1 MALWDLFR
9 REKQPEPHSW
19 LALPHQTLPNCSPQ
33 ELMELWKLAD
43 REKGVPLLIR
53 LDDTLEHTLRE
64 TIWPEGPLPDLEP
77 ILSPAI
83 EAVQS
88 REELSWVLGQP
99 GAAAGAIDRFMSFS
113 FHEANDVVLA
123 FVPAE
128 EPWNIFRHLPV
139 GGWNNC
145 PPANVMAAFCRE
157 LYRDFGAVPAVLTG
171 DTLELVPARRPS
183 HEEAFPLALKM
194 YAFCPDIV
202 TQGLGSVW
210 ALASCLEQSDVWYF
224 WWDQGL

>member
-9 REKQPEPHSW
+9 KEKQPEPRSW
-19 LALPHQTLPNCSPQ
+19 LTLPHQTLPNCSPQ
-33 ELMELWKLAD
+33 ELMALWKLAD
-43 REKGVPLLIR
+43 REKGVPVLLR
-53 LDDTLEHTLRE
+53 LDDTLEHTLSE
-64 TIWPEGPLPDLEP
+64 NIWPEGPLPDLEP

-83 EAVQS
+83 QAVQS

-113 FHEANDVVLA
+113 FHEANDTVLA
-123 FVPAE
+123 FVPVE
-128 EPWNIFRHLPV
+128 EPWDIFRHLPV

-145 PPANVMAAFCRE
+145 PPASVMAAFCRA

-183 HEEAFPLALKM
+183 REESFPLALKM

-224 WWDQGL
+224 WWD